1 MAKHR
6 HEMTLRIAR
15 AAELLVNEVMSKPE
29 VLIGLVDIKS
39 LHDYS
44 FAHSVQVALNCLVVG
59 KMLGLR
65 PNELKEL
72 GAGALLH
79 DIGKTAVSA
88 QIWGKEGDLT
98 RRSSRGSRPT
108 LRSASRS

>member
-6 HEMTLRIAR
+6 HDITIRVAK
-15 AAELLVNEVMSKPE
+15 AAELLVDEVMSKPE
-29 VLIGLVDIKS
+29 ALIGLIDIKS

-59 KMLGLR
+59 RMLGFK

-72 GAGALLH
+72 GIGALLH
-79 DIGKTAVSA
+79 DIGKTTVR
-88 QIWGKEGDLT
+88 QV
-98 RRSSRGSRPT
+98 
-108 LRSASRS
+108 